1 MKKKKINIVY
11 WILTALMSILIL
23 LGAIIDIMKSEEAVA
38 FIRHLG
44 YPEYF
49 VRFIGIL
56 KVAGIL
62 AIILP
67 FPNRL
72 KEWAYAGLVFDIT
85 GAIYSHISSGDCLAV
100 WLPAVVALL
109 IVCGSYLL
117 FVYKTNINFEKLT
130 N

>member
-1 MKKKKINIVY
+1 MKKRRINIIY
-11 WILTALMSILIL
+11 WILTTLMSILIL
-23 LGAIIDIMKSEEAVA
+23 SGAIIDIMKSEEAIA

-49 VRFIGIL
+49 VRFIGIM

-62 AIILP
+62 TIILP
-67 FPNRL
+67 FATRL

-85 GAIYSHISSGDCLAV
+85 GAIYSHICSGDGFTT
-100 WLPAVVALL
+100 WFPAVVALL

-117 FVYKTNINFEKLT
+117 FIYKTNINFEKLT